1 MFMLSHYRPLPR
13 HRSRRSRHR
22 GSINPEQLRPCAQP
36 ATPIL
41 AQNVNVYPPA
51 YLPEHFLPSA
61 HPHTRP
67 QPWLTS
73 DFTADPMATQAGDVS
88 CLTTDGTL

>member
-1 MFMLSHYRPLPR
+1 MLPLSKSKHASEPR
-13 HRSRRSRHR
+13 EYDF
-22 GSINPEQLRPCAQP
+22 EQLRPCAQP

-73 DFTADPMATQAGDVS
+73 DFTTDPMATQAGDVS